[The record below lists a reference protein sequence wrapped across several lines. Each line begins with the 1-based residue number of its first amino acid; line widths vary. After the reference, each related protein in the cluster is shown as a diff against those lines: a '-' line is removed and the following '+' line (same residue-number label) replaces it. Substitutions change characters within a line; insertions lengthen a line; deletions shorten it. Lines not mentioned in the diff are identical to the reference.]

1 VSQPRNPQ
9 VKPPLLQRL
18 WGWLLDYCYL
28 VYWMV
33 RGLLSRSSPDQFLR
47 PAKPSPTPI
56 LLIPGVYENWRFMR
70 PIAAHLY
77 RAGHPVHVVKKL
89 GFNSGAIPAMAVI
102 VSEYLKS
109 LDVRDV
115 VLIAHSKG
123 GLICKHALGDP
134 DTFPRVK
141 HVIAINTPFSG
152 SRYAN
157 LFLLPSVRMF
167 MPKGA
172 VIRQLALNLA
182 INRQISS
189 LYSVFDPHI
198 PETSHLEGAENIVL
212 PTIGHF
218 RPVGDALTLEAIDRI
233 VARVA
238 EGQPADP
245 PGL

>member
-1 VSQPRNPQ
+1 M
-9 VKPPLLQRL
+9 KPSVLRRL

-28 VYWMV
+28 AYWMA
-33 RGLLSRSSPDQFLR
+33 RGLVSRSSPAKLLR
-47 PAKPSPTPI
+47 PDQASRTPI
-56 LLIPGVYENWRFMR
+56 LLIPGVYENWRFMH

-89 GFNSGAIPAMAVI
+89 GYNSGAIPAMAAI
-102 VSEYLKS
+102 VSDYLNS
-109 LDVRDV
+109 ADVRDV
-115 VLIAHSKG
+115 VMIAHSKG
-123 GLICKHALGDP
+123 GLIGKQVLGDP
-134 DTFPRVK
+134 DTSPRVK
-141 HVIAINTPFSG
+141 HLIAINTPFSG

-172 VIRQLALNLA
+172 VIQQLALNLV
-182 INRQISS
+182 INQHISS

-218 RPVGDALTLEAIDRI
+218 RPVGDALTLETIDRI
-233 VARVA
+233 LARLA
-238 EGQPADP
+238 PDQAA
-245 PGL
+245 